1 MGKTT
6 NPPKNV
12 DRYLESFQKGLIIH
26 SIVVTYK
33 LVLLD
38 SSVKYSG
45 GTRTSQ
51 LFFLSLLNPTIRK
64 CLDMINLYIAPSSAS
79 SRKARAWLKDHDI
92 AFNER
97 NIKSKPLNAA
107 EVKQIL
113 RLTENGSED
122 IISTRSNVF
131 KELHV
136 DLDSLSVSQ
145 LVDLV
150 VKYPDLIKR
159 PIIFDDKRLEVG
171 YNEEEI
177 RRFLPREVRTAE
189 LHHLESQLSS

>member
-1 MGKTT
+1 M
-6 NPPKNV
+6 
-12 DRYLESFQKGLIIH
+12 
-26 SIVVTYK
+26 
-33 LVLLD
+33 
-38 SSVKYSG
+38 
-45 GTRTSQ
+45 
-51 LFFLSLLNPTIRK
+51 
-64 CLDMINLYIAPSSAS
+64 
-79 SRKARAWLKDHDI
+79 
-92 AFNER
+92 
-97 NIKSKPLNAA
+97 NAA

-122 IISTRSNVF
+122 IISTRSNIF
-131 KELHV
+131 KQLHV

>member
-1 MGKTT
+1 
-6 NPPKNV
+6 
-12 DRYLESFQKGLIIH
+12 
-26 SIVVTYK
+26 
-33 LVLLD
+33 
-38 SSVKYSG
+38 
-45 GTRTSQ
+45 
-51 LFFLSLLNPTIRK
+51 
-64 CLDMINLYIAPSSAS
+64 MINLYIAPSSAS
-79 SRKARAWLKDHDI
+79 SRKARAWLKAHDI

-171 YNEEEI
+171 YNEEKI

>member
-1 MGKTT
+1 MINRQQDQLK
-6 NPPKNV
+6 
-12 DRYLESFQKGLIIH
+12 SFV
-26 SIVVTYK
+26 IVTQSNDK
-33 LVLLD
+33 EVL
-38 SSVKYSG
+38 
-45 GTRTSQ
+45 
-51 LFFLSLLNPTIRK
+51 N
-64 CLDMINLYIAPSSAS
+64 MINLYIAPSSAS
-79 SRKARAWLKDHDI
+79 SRKARAWLKEHDI
-92 AFNER
+92 AFKER

-131 KELHV
+131 KQLHV

-150 VKYPDLIKR
+150 VMYPDLIKR

-177 RRFLPREVRTAE
+177 RRFLPRDVRTAE

>member
-1 MGKTT
+1 
-6 NPPKNV
+6 
-12 DRYLESFQKGLIIH
+12 
-26 SIVVTYK
+26 
-33 LVLLD
+33 
-38 SSVKYSG
+38 
-45 GTRTSQ
+45 
-51 LFFLSLLNPTIRK
+51 
-64 CLDMINLYIAPSSAS
+64 MINLYIAPSSAS
-79 SRKARAWLKDHDI
+79 SRKARAWLKGHDI
-92 AFNER
+92 AFRER
-97 NIKSKPLNAA
+97 NIKSKPLNAS

-131 KELHV
+131 KQLHV
-136 DLDSLSVSQ
+136 DLDNLSVSQ

-177 RRFLPREVRTAE
+177 RRFLPRDVRTAE